1 MRVDGPYG
9 PRFDGPIG
17 PRVLRFDTACG
28 CEGVVSP
35 AAIII
40 KAALRAPLPAFI
52 VILRRRRRISVH
64 GVIDSYQLT
73 SPLSPSTPKTPCSS
87 RRGIPKALREG
98 SKFIYDVQPAEEK
111 HSLLPAILHS
121 MDTRRQD
128 VRPFSGSLLL
138 CIHSQEEGKFI
149 S

>member
-1 MRVDGPYG
+1 MQVDGPYG

-52 VILRRRRRISVH
+52 VILSRRRRISVH

-73 SPLSPSTPKTPCSS
+73 SPPAHYPPAHAKNSLPLLKRDTESPS
-87 RRGIPKALREG
+87 G
-98 SKFIYDVQPAEEK
+98 VEEVY
-111 HSLLPAILHS
+111 
-121 MDTRRQD
+121 Q
-128 VRPFSGSLLL
+128 
-138 CIHSQEEGKFI
+138 
-149 S
+149 